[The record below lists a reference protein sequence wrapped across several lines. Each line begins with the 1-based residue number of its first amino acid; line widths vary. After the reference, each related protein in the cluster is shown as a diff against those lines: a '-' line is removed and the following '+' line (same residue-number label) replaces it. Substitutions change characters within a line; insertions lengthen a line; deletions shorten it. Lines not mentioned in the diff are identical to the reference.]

1 MSHWAWVHGGT
12 PGIDGK
18 TNGVG
23 RRLSL
28 VALDTLIEE
37 AAS

>member
-1 MSHWAWVHGGT
+1 MSHRAGAPQSG
-12 PGIDGK
+12 DASK
-18 TNGVG
+18 ANGFG

>member
-1 MSHWAWVHGGT
+1 MSHSSRGHGGT

-18 TNGVG
+18 ANGFG
-23 RRLSL
+23 RRLLL

-37 AAS
+37 VAS